1 MQIDIDA
8 PALEGLGD
16 PVAARLDGIGC
27 LALRLNW
34 VSDPVARDLI
44 IEAIANATDS
54 IAPKRD
60 EKQGFNRLRSYQ
72 DNNSQ

>member
-1 MQIDIDA
+1 MHIEGLDA

-34 VSDPVARDLI
+34 VADPVARDLI

-60 EKQGFNRLRSYQ
+60 ERQPFNRMRAYQ
-72 DNNSQ
+72 ESQ